1 MRLKHKCSEGE
12 KKKEKER
19 ETRGLDVV
27 VKLGHLLLMM
37 RLLEGCL
44 TSFI

>member
-1 MRLKHKCSEGE
+1 MRLKHKCSEGG
-12 KKKEKER
+12 KKGKER

-44 TSFI
+44 TPFI